1 MRLPGSKCK
10 QGWDGIEPGYDL
22 PNTFV
27 SEVYEQVLCYVE
39 GLLELVCKEDKEEE
53 EEEEDQEEENF
64 GLS

>member
-1 MRLPGSKCK
+1 
-10 QGWDGIEPGYDL
+10 L